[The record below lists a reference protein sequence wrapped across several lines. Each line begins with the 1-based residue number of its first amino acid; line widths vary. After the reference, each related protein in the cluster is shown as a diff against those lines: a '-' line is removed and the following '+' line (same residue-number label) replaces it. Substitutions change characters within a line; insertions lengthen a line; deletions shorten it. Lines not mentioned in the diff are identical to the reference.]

1 MVYGDLLSLDK
12 FFQVHYDIMDYYD
25 RRGMEREREEWLV
38 EVKNFFS
45 RWLKA

>member
-1 MVYGDLLSLDK
+1 MLDGDLLSLDK

-25 RRGMEREREEWLV
+25 RKGMEREREEWLV
-38 EVKNFFS
+38 EVKNCFS